1 MKRNFLPRIFT
12 STEAQPLSIATW
24 FPDYIRRESA
34 GIKLER
40 IDDSKNLLESDPF
53 ATMKDRPSF
62 GR

>member
-1 MKRNFLPRIFT
+1 MALQCIAIALLVVFP
-12 STEAQPLSIATW
+12 SIATW